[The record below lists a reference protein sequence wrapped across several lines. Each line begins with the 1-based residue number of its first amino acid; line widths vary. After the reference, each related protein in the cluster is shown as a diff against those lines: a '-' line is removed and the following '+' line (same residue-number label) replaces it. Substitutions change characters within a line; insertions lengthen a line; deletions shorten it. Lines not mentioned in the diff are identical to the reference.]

1 MLKFFKI
8 LLTIVISVTLLMSC
22 TEEQDNSSNIDIK
35 KRKESLEKA
44 NRYMYLQEK
53 EDINN
58 YIERHGIDVVRTG
71 SGLCYRV
78 VKQGHGDRIRTDE
91 IVSMEFEVRLL
102 NGDLVYSSKEDG
114 LKEFVVGRGGVEGG
128 LEEAV
133 LNLHRGDVAEIIIP
147 SHLAHGLIGDGRR
160 IKARTPIVYKVK
172 IIDNQVNK

>member
-1 MLKFFKI
+1 MIRCLRI

-114 LKEFVVGRGGVEGG
+114 IKEFVVGRGGVEGG

>member
-1 MLKFFKI
+1 MIRCLRI

-114 LKEFVVGRGGVEGG
+114 IKEFVVGRGGVEGG

-147 SHLAHGLIGDGRR
+147 SHLANGLIGDGRR